1 MLRSPLRPF
10 LTVAFMC
17 VIAAGCSGAGPGGAE
32 EDGCETVTVLAASSF
47 APALRDSAV
56 NPCAGEWQISS
67 GSSTSL
73 AAQVREGA
81 PADVFVSAGRKAVD
95 SLIADRL
102 TVGEPVA
109 LGSVRMALVTGTGAG
124 PESLEELPGFV
135 QDGGTVGLCVASAPC
150 GAAADAVL
158 ANAAAVWGGEFGR
171 SSIAVTEAASAEDL
185 VNKVVTGEVDA
196 VLVYEYVCVARPN
209 EELAVRCVDIPDE
222 VNGTPLNVRTPY
234 LAVRLR
240 ESAAADSFMTFV
252 SSAGFRTYLTA
263 NLRIS

>member
-1 MLRSPLRPF
+1 MRLLATGA
-10 LTVAFMC
+10 LVCAVA
-17 VIAAGCSGAGPGGAE
+17 VGCSGPGSGGTDE
-32 EDGCETVTVLAASSF
+32 NGCETVTVLVASSF
-47 APALRDSAV
+47 APALRDPAA
-56 NPCAGEWQISS
+56 NPCAGAWRISS

-95 SLIADRL
+95 SLVADRL

-124 PESLEELPGFV
+124 PGSLEELPGFV

-150 GAAADAVL
+150 GAAADTVL
-158 ANAAAVWGGEFGR
+158 ANAASVWGGEFGR
-171 SSIAVTEAASAEDL
+171 SSIGVTEAASAEDL

-196 VLVYEYVCVARPN
+196 VLVYEYVCAAPPN
-209 EELAVRCVDIPDE
+209 AELAVRCVDIPDE
-222 VNGTPLNVRTPY
+222 VDGAPLNVRTPY

-240 ESAAADSFMTFV
+240 EGTAADSFMTFV
-252 SSAGFRTYLTA
+252 SSAGFRTYLAT